1 MSHASRNIS
10 REAIPDRVNQVA
22 KEVVDAAFKV
32 HSSLGPGLLESVYQ
46 ACMVHELRKRGLRVE
61 PESPQPIVYDG
72 IRLEEGYRLDLV
84 VEQCVVVEL
93 KAVETVLPVHKA
105 QLLTYLKLSGHRL
118 GLLINFNVPLI
129 KDGIQRL
136 VL

>member
-105 QLLTYLKLSGHRL
+105 QLLTYLKLSGYRL